1 MSNIVSNQTYDKLSY
16 SKGKITYHDYV
27 TNKLDNVHNML
38 FDDALQKYM
47 LANPNLLHG
56 SNEEFYKSEYDKL
69 KTKYRIIDIKR
80 EIYFEPSV
88 AKLIPKHNIDD
99 KKLNIDLTQYWNN
112 DYVVKNIFLDYRVKP
127 IANNFAEY
135 RFKLAK
141 DIPQQDTT
149 DIKNACICD
158 AEIIEWDY
166 VRGRAKLRSRVWDT
180 EFYVDYKYTNSEVK
194 ESDSLSIDNLFA
206 TILNKNKTK

>member
-1 MSNIVSNQTYDKLSY
+1 MSNIVSNKTYDKLSY

-27 TNKLDNVHNML
+27 TNKLDNIHNML

-47 LANPNLLHG
+47 LKHG
-56 SNEEFYKSEYDKL
+56 YNEL
-69 KTKYRIIDIKR
+69 KQKYRIIDIKR

-88 AKLIPKHNIDD
+88 AKLIPKHNIDG

-112 DYVVKNIFLDYRVKP
+112 DYIVKNIFLDYRVKP

-135 RFKLAK
+135 RFRLAK

>member
-1 MSNIVSNQTYDKLSY
+1 MSNIVSNKTYDKLSY

-47 LANPNLLHG
+47 LDKLWID
-56 SNEEFYKSEYDKL
+56 SKEEFYEHGYNEL
-69 KTKYRIIDIKR
+69 KQKYRIIDIKR

-88 AKLIPKHNIDD
+88 AKLIPKHNIDE
-99 KKLNIDLTQYWNN
+99 KLNIDLTQYWNN
-112 DYVVKNIFLDYRVKP
+112 DYIVKNIFLDYRVKP

-135 RFKLAK
+135 RFRLAK

-206 TILNKNKTK
+206 SILNKNKTK

>member
-1 MSNIVSNQTYDKLSY
+1 MSNIVSNKTYDKLSY

-47 LANPNLLHG
+47 LDKLWID
-56 SNEEFYKSEYDKL
+56 SKEEFYEHGYNEL
-69 KTKYRIIDIKR
+69 KQEYRIIDIKR

-88 AKLIPKHNIDD
+88 AKLIPKHNIDE
-99 KKLNIDLTQYWNN
+99 KLNIDLTQYWNN
-112 DYVVKNIFLDYRVKP
+112 DYIVKNIFLDYRVKP

-194 ESDSLSIDNLFA
+194 EAESLSIDNTFA
-206 TILNKNKTK
+206 SLIRKNKTK

>member
-1 MSNIVSNQTYDKLSY
+1 MSSIVSNKTYDKLSY

-47 LANPNLLHG
+47 LEHG
-56 SNEEFYKSEYDKL
+56 YNDL
-69 KTKYRIIDIKR
+69 KQKYRIIDIKR

-99 KKLNIDLTQYWNN
+99 KKLNIDLEQYWNN
-112 DYVVKNIFLDYRVKP
+112 DYIVKNIFLDYRVKP
-127 IANNFAEY
+127 IANNLAEY
-135 RFKLAK
+135 GDTYRQDTK
-141 DIPQQDTT
+141 DIN
-149 DIKNACICD
+149 NARICD

-180 EFYVDYKYTNSEVK
+180 EFYVDYKYINSDVK
-194 ESDSLSIDNLFA
+194 EAESLSIDNTFA
-206 TILNKNKTK
+206 SLIRKNKTK

>member
-1 MSNIVSNQTYDKLSY
+1 MSSIVSNKTYDKLSY

-47 LANPNLLHG
+47 LENPNLLQS
-56 SNEEFYKSEYDKL
+56 SNEEFYKSGYDKL
-69 KTKYRIIDIKR
+69 KEKYRIIDIKR

-88 AKLIPKHNIDD
+88 AKLIPKHNIDS

-127 IANNFAEY
+127 IANNLAEY
-135 RFKLAK
+135 G
-141 DIPQQDTT
+141 DISRQDTM
-149 DIKNACICD
+149 DINNACIYD

-206 TILNKNKTK
+206 SILNKNKTK

>member
-1 MSNIVSNQTYDKLSY
+1 MSNIVSNKTYDKLSY

-47 LANPNLLHG
+47 LEHG
-56 SNEEFYKSEYDKL
+56 YNDL
-69 KTKYRIIDIKR
+69 KQKYRIIDIKR

-88 AKLIPKHNIDD
+88 AKLIPKHNIDG
-99 KKLNIDLTQYWNN
+99 KKLNIDLEKYWNN
-112 DYVVKNIFLDYRVKP
+112 DYIVKNIFLDYRVKP
-127 IANNFAEY
+127 IANNLAEY
-135 RFKLAK
+135 G
-141 DIPQQDTT
+141 DTYQQDTR
-149 DIKNACICD
+149 DINNARIYD

-166 VRGRAKLRSRVWDT
+166 VRGRAKLRSRVWNI
-180 EFYVDYKYTNSEVK
+180 EFYVDYKYINSDVK
-194 ESDSLSIDNLFA
+194 EAESLSIDNLFA

>member
-1 MSNIVSNQTYDKLSY
+1 MSSIVSNKTYDKLSY

-47 LANPNLLHG
+47 LDNLWRD
-56 SNEEFYKSEYDKL
+56 SKEEFYEHGYNDL
-69 KTKYRIIDIKR
+69 KQEYRIIDIKR

-99 KKLNIDLTQYWNN
+99 KKLNIDLEQYWNN

-127 IANNFAEY
+127 IANNLAEY
-135 RFKLAK
+135 G
-141 DIPQQDTT
+141 DISRQDTEN
-149 DIKNACICD
+149 INNACIYD

-166 VRGRAKLRSRVWDT
+166 VRGRAKLRSRVWNI
-180 EFYVDYKYTNSEVK
+180 EFYIDYKYINSDVK
-194 ESDSLSIDNLFA
+194 EAESLSIDNTFA
-206 TILNKNKTK
+206 SLIRKNKTKE

>member
-1 MSNIVSNQTYDKLSY
+1 MSSIVSNKTYDKLSY

-47 LANPNLLHG
+47 LEHG
-56 SNEEFYKSEYDKL
+56 YNDL
-69 KTKYRIIDIKR
+69 KQKYRIIDIKR

-99 KKLNIDLTQYWNN
+99 KKLNIDLEQYWNN
-112 DYVVKNIFLDYRVKP
+112 DYIVKNIFLDYRVKP
-127 IANNFAEY
+127 IANNLAEY
-135 RFKLAK
+135 RFRLAK

>member
-1 MSNIVSNQTYDKLSY
+1 MSSVVSNKTYDKLSY

-47 LANPNLLHG
+47 LENPNLLQS
-56 SNEEFYKSEYDKL
+56 SNEEFYKNGYDKL
-69 KTKYRIIDIKR
+69 KEKYRIIDIKR

-88 AKLIPKHNIDD
+88 AKLIPKHNIDS
-99 KKLNIDLTQYWNN
+99 KKLNIDLEQYWNN

-127 IANNFAEY
+127 IANNLAEY
-135 RFKLAK
+135 G
-141 DIPQQDTT
+141 DISRQDTM
-149 DIKNACICD
+149 DINNARIYD

-166 VRGRAKLRSRVWDT
+166 VRGRAKLRSRVWNI
-180 EFYVDYKYTNSEVK
+180 EFYIDYKYINSDVK
-194 ESDSLSIDNLFA
+194 EAESLSIDNTFA
-206 TILNKNKTK
+206 SLIRKK

>member
-1 MSNIVSNQTYDKLSY
+1 MSNIVSNKTYDKLSY

-47 LANPNLLHG
+47 LDNLWRD
-56 SNEEFYKSEYDKL
+56 SEEEFYEHGYNEL
-69 KTKYRIIDIKR
+69 KQKYRIIDIKR
-80 EIYFEPSV
+80 EIYFEPSI
-88 AKLIPKHNIDD
+88 AKLIPKHNIDE
-99 KKLNIDLTQYWNN
+99 KLNIDLEQYWNN
-112 DYVVKNIFLDYRVKP
+112 DYIVKNIFLDYRVKP

-135 RFKLAK
+135 RFRLAK

-180 EFYVDYKYTNSEVK
+180 EFYIDYKYINSDVK
-194 ESDSLSIDNLFA
+194 EADSLSIDNTFA
-206 TILNKNKTK
+206 SILNKNKTK

>member
-1 MSNIVSNQTYDKLSY
+1 MSNIVSNKTYDKLSY

-47 LANPNLLHG
+47 LEHG
-56 SNEEFYKSEYDKL
+56 YNEL
-69 KTKYRIIDIKR
+69 KQKYRIIDIKR

-112 DYVVKNIFLDYRVKP
+112 DYIVKNIFLDYRVKP

-206 TILNKNKTK
+206 SVLNKNKTK

>member
-1 MSNIVSNQTYDKLSY
+1 MSNIVSNKTYDKLSY

-47 LANPNLLHG
+47 LDKLWID
-56 SNEEFYKSEYDKL
+56 SKEEFYEHGYNEL
-69 KTKYRIIDIKR
+69 KQEYRIIDIKR

-99 KKLNIDLTQYWNN
+99 KKLNIDLEQYWNN
-112 DYVVKNIFLDYRVKP
+112 DYIVKNIFLDYRVKP

-149 DIKNACICD
+149 DIKNACIRD
-158 AEIIEWDY
+158 AEIVEWDY

>member
-1 MSNIVSNQTYDKLSY
+1 MSSIVSNKTYDKLSY

-47 LANPNLLHG
+47 LEHG
-56 SNEEFYKSEYDKL
+56 YNDL
-69 KTKYRIIDIKR
+69 KQKYRIIDIKR

-99 KKLNIDLTQYWNN
+99 KKLNIDLEQYWNN
-112 DYVVKNIFLDYRVKP
+112 DYIVKNIFLDYRVKP
-127 IANNFAEY
+127 IANNLAEY
-135 RFKLAK
+135 GDTYRQDTK
-141 DIPQQDTT
+141 DIN
-149 DIKNACICD
+149 NARIYD

-166 VRGRAKLRSRVWDT
+166 VRGRAKLRSRVWNI
-180 EFYVDYKYTNSEVK
+180 EFYVDYKYINSDVK
-194 ESDSLSIDNLFA
+194 EAESLSIDNTFA
-206 TILNKNKTK
+206 SLIRKNKTK

>member
-47 LANPNLLHG
+47 LENLWKD
-56 SNEEFYKSEYDKL
+56 SIEEFYEHGYNEL
-69 KTKYRIIDIKR
+69 KQEYRIIDIKR

-88 AKLIPKHNIDD
+88 AKLIPKHNIDN
-99 KKLNIDLTQYWNN
+99 KKLNIDLEKYWNN
-112 DYVVKNIFLDYRVKP
+112 DYIVKNIFLDYRVKP
-127 IANNFAEY
+127 IANNLAEY
-135 RFKLAK
+135 GDTYR
-141 DIPQQDTT
+141 QDTT
-149 DIKNACICD
+149 NINNARIYD

-166 VRGRAKLRSRVWDT
+166 VRGRAKLRSRVWNI
-180 EFYVDYKYTNSEVK
+180 EFYVDYKYINSDVK
-194 ESDSLSIDNLFA
+194 EAESLSIDNTFA
-206 TILNKNKTK
+206 SLIRKNKTKE

>member
-1 MSNIVSNQTYDKLSY
+1 MSSIVSNKTYDKLSY

-47 LANPNLLHG
+47 LEHG
-56 SNEEFYKSEYDKL
+56 YNDL
-69 KTKYRIIDIKR
+69 KQKYRIIDIKR

-99 KKLNIDLTQYWNN
+99 KKLNIDLEQYWNN
-112 DYVVKNIFLDYRVKP
+112 DYIVKNIFLDYRVKP
-127 IANNFAEY
+127 IANNLAEY
-135 RFKLAK
+135 GDTYRQDTK
-141 DIPQQDTT
+141 DIN
-149 DIKNACICD
+149 NARIYD

-166 VRGRAKLRSRVWDT
+166 VRGRAKLRSRVWNI
-180 EFYVDYKYTNSEVK
+180 EFYVDYKYINSDVK

-206 TILNKNKTK
+206 SILNKNKTK